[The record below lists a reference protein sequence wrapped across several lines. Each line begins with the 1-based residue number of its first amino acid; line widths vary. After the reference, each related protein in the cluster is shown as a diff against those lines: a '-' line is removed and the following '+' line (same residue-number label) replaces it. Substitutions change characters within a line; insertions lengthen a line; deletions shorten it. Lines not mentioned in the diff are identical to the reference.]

1 MVRVGADFSAI
12 TKQSKK
18 ATGSIVTMISS
29 VNRATGKLEGACA
42 KMTGALRGLGSALG
56 VAGLAVLAKEAAD
69 AYNEVQENNAALAQV
84 MKNTMAASQAEYQSI
99 LDLCDAQE
107 KLGVVDGEVAKAG
120 AVELSTY
127 LGLTSSLQ
135 TLIPVMDD
143 MLAQQY
149 GLNATSENAV
159 NIATMLG
166 KVMNGQTGAL
176 SRYGYSFTEAQAAI
190 LKYGDEAQRA
200 AVLASV
206 VEDSVGGMNE
216 ALAQT
221 PSGRIR
227 QVKFALGEVQESFGQ
242 AIMTIAQVFL
252 PLIRTVASIL
262 GAVAAAANRAAQA
275 IANVFGVK
283 TQMTAAT
290 GGISSATSAM
300 DGLTDST
307 EQAAGAAE
315 RLQTF
320 GFDQLQK
327 LGSASSSGS
336 GAEAAQTP
344 LAGSYDVSWD
354 ASGTEEMAE
363 SAAWLEKILL
373 RLKKTAENLDFTSLA
388 ESWGRLTESAG
399 ALGETIAEGLGWA
412 YDNVLEPLA
421 TWTVNSLV
429 PAFLDLLS
437 GSFSYLNAVLEAV
450 GPLID
455 DVWTNFLQPVAKW
468 TGGVIT
474 DVLELFASD
483 LQNMG
488 DTIAQNQDLFQLLV
502 ITVTAF
508 GIALWAAASPINAII
523 VAIGALVA
531 VGIVLA
537 KNWDTIKEKA
547 KACVDGIKAWFS
559 GIGEWFK
566 TTVLDPI
573 INFFRN
579 FVNGILTFVEGVV
592 NGVINGINAV
602 INAINRIHFD
612 IPDWV
617 PVIGGK
623 SFGFNIPTVAQVALP
638 RLADGAVL
646 RPNQPFAAIVGDQKH
661 GTNVETPLGVI
672 QDALRAVMAEQD
684 GGVETNVEV
693 RFEGSMSALARY
705 LRPYIEAD
713 SRRVGKT
720 ASVAKGVT

>member
-275 IANVFGVK
+275 
-283 TQMTAAT
+283 
-290 GGISSATSAM
+290 
-300 DGLTDST
+300 
-307 EQAAGAAE
+307 
-315 RLQTF
+315 
-320 GFDQLQK
+320 
-327 LGSASSSGS
+327 
-336 GAEAAQTP
+336 
-344 LAGSYDVSWD
+344 
-354 ASGTEEMAE
+354 
-363 SAAWLEKILL
+363 
-373 RLKKTAENLDFTSLA
+373 
-388 ESWGRLTESAG
+388 
-399 ALGETIAEGLGWA
+399 
-412 YDNVLEPLA
+412 
-421 TWTVNSLV
+421 
-429 PAFLDLLS
+429 
-437 GSFSYLNAVLEAV
+437 
-450 GPLID
+450 
-455 DVWTNFLQPVAKW
+455 
-468 TGGVIT
+468 
-474 DVLELFASD
+474 
-483 LQNMG
+483 
-488 DTIAQNQDLFQLLV
+488 
-502 ITVTAF
+502 
-508 GIALWAAASPINAII
+508 
-523 VAIGALVA
+523 
-531 VGIVLA
+531 
-537 KNWDTIKEKA
+537 
-547 KACVDGIKAWFS
+547 
-559 GIGEWFK
+559 
-566 TTVLDPI
+566 
-573 INFFRN
+573 
-579 FVNGILTFVEGVV
+579 
-592 NGVINGINAV
+592 
-602 INAINRIHFD
+602 
-612 IPDWV
+612 
-617 PVIGGK
+617 
-623 SFGFNIPTVAQVALP
+623 
-638 RLADGAVL
+638 
-646 RPNQPFAAIVGDQKH
+646 
-661 GTNVETPLGVI
+661 
-672 QDALRAVMAEQD
+672 
-684 GGVETNVEV
+684 
-693 RFEGSMSALARY
+693 
-705 LRPYIEAD
+705 
-713 SRRVGKT
+713 
-720 ASVAKGVT
+720 

>member
-127 LGLTSSLQ
+127 LGLSSSLQ

-242 AIMTIAQVFL
+242 AIMTVAQVFL
-252 PLIRTVASIL
+252 PLIRTVANIL

-290 GGISSATSAM
+290 GGISGATSAM
-300 DGLTDST
+300 DDLTDST

-315 RLQTF
+315 KLQTF

-344 LAGSYDVSWD
+344 LAGDYDVSWD
-354 ASGTEEMAE
+354 ASGTEKMAE
-363 SAAWLEKILL
+363 SAAWLEKILR
-373 RLKKTAENLDFTSLA
+373 RLKKTAESLDFTNLA
-388 ESWGRLTESAG
+388 ASWGRLKESAG

-421 TWTVNSLV
+421 KWTVNSLV

-579 FVNGILTFVEGVV
+579 FVNGILAFVEGVV
-592 NGVINGINAV
+592 NGAINGINAV

-693 RFEGSMSALARY
+693 RFEGSMSALARH

>member
-69 AYNEVQENNAALAQV
+69 AYNEVSENNAALAQV

-127 LGLTSSLQ
+127 LGLASSLQ

-206 VEDSVGGMNE
+206 VEDSVGGMNA

-290 GGISSATSAM
+290 GGISGATSAM

-315 RLQTF
+315 KLQTF

-327 LGSASSSGS
+327 LGSASSGS
-336 GAEAAQTP
+336 WAEEAQTP
-344 LAGSYDVSWD
+344 LAGNYDVSWD
-354 ASGTEEMAE
+354 ASGTQEMAE
-363 SAAWLEKILL
+363 SAAWLEKILR
-373 RLKKTAENLDFTSLA
+373 RLKKTAESLDFTNLA
-388 ESWGRLTESAG
+388 ASWERLKENAG

-421 TWTVNSLV
+421 KWTVNSLV
-429 PAFLDLLS
+429 PAFLDVLS
-437 GSFSYLNAVLEAV
+437 AAFSHLNAVLEAV

-531 VGIVLA
+531 VGLVLA

-592 NGVINGINAV
+592 NGAINGINAV

-684 GGVETNVEV
+684 GGVETSVKV

>member
-56 VAGLAVLAKEAAD
+56 VAGLSVLAKEAAD
-69 AYNEVQENNAALAQV
+69 AYSEVQENNAALAQV

-290 GGISSATSAM
+290 GGISGATSAM

-315 RLQTF
+315 KLQTF

-327 LGSASSSGS
+327 LGSASSSGG
-336 GAEAAQTP
+336 GAEEAQTP
-344 LAGSYDVSWD
+344 LAGNYDVSWD
-354 ASGTEEMAE
+354 ASGTQEMAE
-363 SAAWLEKILL
+363 SAAWLEKILR
-373 RLKKTAENLDFTSLA
+373 RLKKTAESLDFTNLA
-388 ESWGRLTESAG
+388 ASWERLKGSAG

-421 TWTVNSLV
+421 KWTVNSLV
-429 PAFLDLLS
+429 PAFLDVLS
-437 GSFSYLNAVLEAV
+437 AAFSHLNAVLEAV

-531 VGIVLA
+531 VGLVLA

-547 KACVDGIKAWFS
+547 KACADGIKAWFS

-566 TTVLDPI
+566 ATVLDPI

-592 NGVINGINAV
+592 NGAINGINAV

-684 GGVETNVEV
+684 GNVETNVEV

>member
-290 GGISSATSAM
+290 GGISGATNAM

-315 RLQTF
+315 KLQTF

-327 LGSASSSGS
+327 LGSASSSGG
-336 GAEAAQTP
+336 GAEEAQTP
-344 LAGSYDVSWD
+344 LAGNYDVSWD
-354 ASGTEEMAE
+354 ASGTQEMAE
-363 SAAWLEKILL
+363 SAAWLEKILR
-373 RLKKTAENLDFTSLA
+373 RLKKTAESLDFTNLA
-388 ESWGRLTESAG
+388 ASWGRLKESAG

-421 TWTVNSLV
+421 KWTVNSLV
-429 PAFLDLLS
+429 PAFLDVLS
-437 GSFSYLNAVLEAV
+437 AAFSHLNAVLEAV

-531 VGIVLA
+531 VGLVLA

-547 KACVDGIKAWFS
+547 KACVDSIKAWFS

-592 NGVINGINAV
+592 NGAINGINAV